1 MARVWNSMLEILGW
15 RALCY
20 KYSVGKLS
28 VHQQRKC
35 MMFAFTPFGHDRLR
49 PPQSSQCTYRLFYCE
64 LGHWIEPHE
73 LLYWVYF
80 RLKGKKC
87 WNTKLWTFK
96 VRLNF
101 WFCCER
107 NWIHSIQIA
116 LLPRTTWVRIFNSA
130 WCICNCTVSQHL

>member
-1 MARVWNSMLEILGW
+1 MGKNYPKKLMPWLEIGLKNS
-15 RALCY
+15 LL
-20 KYSVGKLS
+20 YSVGKLS
-28 VHQQRKC
+28 VQQQRKC

-107 NWIHSIQIA
+107 NWIHSI
-116 LLPRTTWVRIFNSA
+116 S
-130 WCICNCTVSQHL
+130 NCTFAKGNLGQNL